1 MGRIRSHCSSIACG
15 SALSAFL
22 VLAISTASAP
32 TYGAGAEPPIQ
43 EKSVTSGIQ
52 IIEDFVAAFNA
63 KDIDRIMSFF
73 TPDAIYHNMPTDP
86 VQGTEAVRRLIE
98 GYVNAA
104 AKVDWEIL
112 ESAQVGSTVLTE
124 RMDRFVFG
132 DKEVAL
138 PVMGA
143 FDLREGKIAA
153 WRDYFDQATWT
164 RQMGNTG
171 RSSQ

>member
-1 MGRIRSHCSSIACG
+1 MTQTKSRCSSIVFG

-22 VLAISTASAP
+22 VLASSAGSLP
-32 TYGAGAEPPIQ
+32 ALGTGPETQNQ
-43 EKSVTSGIQ
+43 EESVANGIQ
-52 IIEDFVAAFNA
+52 IIEEFVAAFNA

-73 TPDAIYHNMPTDP
+73 TPDAIYHNMPTGP
-86 VQGTEAVRRLIE
+86 VQGTEAVRNLIA

-104 AKVDWEIL
+104 ASLDWEIL

-124 RMDRFVFG
+124 RIDRFVFG
-132 DKEVAL
+132 DKDVAL

-143 FDLREGKIAA
+143 FELRDGKIAA

-164 RQMGNTG
+164 RQMAAD
-171 RSSQ
+171 SPDAQ